1 MRLTLFTDYSLRV
14 LLYLSH
20 KKGVPATI
28 PEMASFYK
36 ISRNHLVKV
45 VHNLGL
51 IGFVKT
57 TRGKNGGIRLAKDA
71 ERISIADV
79 IRVTEPDLNLLECFD
94 PRTDHCT
101 ITTVCRLKGI
111 LFHAK
116 SVFMAE
122 LDRHTLA
129 DIGNIGKL
137 PVGES
142 VVHNVHRPSIRGK
155 KGLQTS

>member
-1 MRLTLFTDYSLRV
+1 MESENWIVKLTLYTDYSLRV
-14 LLYLSH
+14 LLYLSY
-20 KKGVPATI
+20 KDGLPATI
-28 PEMASFYK
+28 TEIADFYK

-51 IGFVKT
+51 MGLVET

-71 ERISIADV
+71 LGISVGDV
-79 IRVTEPDLNLLECFD
+79 VRKTEPDLNLLECFD

-111 LFHAK
+111 LFKAK

-129 DIGNIGKL
+129 DIGKLTKPLGKSTVAPL
-137 PVGES
+137 VALRR
-142 VVHNVHRPSIRGK
+142 VR
-155 KGLQTS
+155 

>member
-1 MRLTLFTDYSLRV
+1 MKLTLYTDYSLRA

-20 KKGVPATI
+20 KDGTPATI
-28 PEMASFYK
+28 SEIADFYR

-51 IGFVKT
+51 LGFVET
-57 TRGKNGGIRLAKDA
+57 TRGKNGGIKLAKDA
-71 ERISIADV
+71 ELISIGDV
-79 IRVTEPDLNLLECFD
+79 VRKTEPDLNLLECFD
-94 PRTDHCT
+94 PHTDHCT

-111 LFHAK
+111 MFDAK

-129 DIGNIGKL
+129 DIGNLTKFPGAKAA
-137 PVGES
+137 
-142 VVHNVHRPSIRGK
+142 VHIIRPSSVRREK
-155 KGLQTS
+155 RAQRS